1 MKIKTEDLFISKI
14 NFAKYIT
21 LNILLHRR
29 LENKFFYIRLCF
41 LKWHRN
47 CHLSLNLIINHIPL
61 KYYSSLFFL

>member
-29 LENKFFYIRLCF
+29 LENKFFYIRL
-41 LKWHRN
+41 
-47 CHLSLNLIINHIPL
+47 
-61 KYYSSLFFL
+61 FFKMT